1 MNSQTESQ
9 KNKYTILIVDDE
21 QANLKLL
28 SALVSCYGYHFETAG
43 NGLEAMEKIKKI
55 RPDLI
60 LLDVLMPVMNGVETC
75 KRLKEYPDSRHIPVI
90 VLTSLADKETRL
102 KCLEA
107 GANDFLAKPVDNAEL
122 IVRVRNL
129 LQLKEFEDRNKIL
142 TEKIQAIEAVQKIE
156 EELKAS
162 QKELLEKNNELK
174 QLTESLEITNAAIDK
189 ERMDLQFTID
199 DISYILK
206 QVADNKDFGV
216 RFNKPDTVISGHVL
230 KAAELFNNMMDI
242 LESQHKELEKAY
254 AELKAAQSQILQ
266 QEKMASIGQL
276 AAGIAHEI
284 NNPVGFVMSNL
295 GSLQKYAD
303 KLSKFIKAQTEA
315 IGELGV
321 KSSEFGEIQ
330 KKVDEFKKSL
340 KIDYIIDD
348 LGNLIRESLDGAER
362 VKKIV
367 QDLKSF
373 SRIDEAEWK
382 MADINAGIESTINM
396 VWNELKYKAT
406 VKKEYGDI
414 PLTKCNP
421 GQLNQVFMNILI
433 NAAHAIEKQGEI
445 TVKTWHGSGF
455 IYISISDTGKGI
467 PSENLNR
474 IFEPFFT
481 TKEVGKGTGLGL
493 SIAYDIVKK
502 HSGDIIVSSE
512 AGKGTTFTIKI
523 PVVER

>member
-43 NGLEAMEKIKKI
+43 NGLEAMEKTKKI

-90 VLTSLADKETRL
+90 VLTSLGDKETRL

-142 TEKIQAIEAVQKIE
+142 TEKIQTIEAVQKIE

-162 QKELLEKNNELK
+162 QKELIEKNNEMK
-174 QLTESLEITNAAIDK
+174 QLT
-189 ERMDLQFTID
+189 
-199 DISYILK
+199 
-206 QVADNKDFGV
+206 
-216 RFNKPDTVISGHVL
+216 
-230 KAAELFNNMMDI
+230 
-242 LESQHKELEKAY
+242 ESQHKELEKAY

-303 KLSKFIKAQTEA
+303 KLSEFIKAQTEA

-382 MADINAGIESTINM
+382 MADINAGIESTINI

-406 VKKEYGDI
+406 VKKEYGNI

-502 HSGDIIVSSE
+502 HNGDITVESK
-512 AGKGTTFTIKI
+512 AGKGSAFTIKI